1 LTRNGY
7 STHNLETK
15 SLFFYYFSINL
26 FFEDTLMSVNLSAV
40 AQIEFDSMVKQ
51 AYQGTGIL
59 RGTVTQRNNVVGD
72 TYKFRAMGKGLA
84 NQKATSA
91 AVTAMGV
98 GHSFTVATLANWNA
112 PEFTDIFDAAEVNF
126 DEKQELAEVIAGAL
140 GRRSDQ
146 LIIDAMDLVTPTAA
160 DIPAGAVNLTIA
172 KLIEAQVALRDQGVA
187 NSDLYGCIESFG
199 LGGLLSDEKASSADY
214 QNVKALVRGDIDT
227 LCGFKINTVETR
239 AEGGL
244 TEATNIVDSYF
255 YHKAAVGLATGIE
268 MKTEINYVP
277 ERTSW
282 LTNGVMKAGSVVRDL
297 GGLVKVQYDKT
308 A

>member
-1 LTRNGY
+1 M
-7 STHNLETK
+7 
-15 SLFFYYFSINL
+15 SI
-26 FFEDTLMSVNLSAV
+26 NLSAV

-59 RGTVTQRNNVVGD
+59 RGTVTQRKNVVGD
-72 TYKFRAMGKGLA
+72 TYKFRAMGTGLA

-91 AVTAMGV
+91 TVTPMDV
-98 GHSFTVATLANWNA
+98 GHTFATAVLANWNA
-112 PEFTDIFDAAEVNF
+112 PEYTDIFDAAEVNF

-140 GRRSDQ
+140 GRRGDQ
-146 LIIDAMDLVTPTAA
+146 LIVDAFDSSTALA
-160 DIPAGAVNLTIA
+160 AVIAAGGTNLTIA
-172 KLIEAQVALRDQGVA
+172 KLIEAQVALRNQGVA
-187 NSDLYGCIESFG
+187 NSELFAVIEAFG
-199 LGGLLSDEKASSADY
+199 LGGLLNDEKASSSDY

-227 LCGFKINTVETR
+227 LCGFKINTIETR

-244 TEATNIVDSYF
+244 TEAANVVDSYF
-255 YHKAAVGLATGIE
+255 YHKAAIGLATGIE

-282 LTNGVMKAGSVVRDL
+282 LTNGVMKAGAVVRDA
-297 GGLVKVQYDKT
+297 GGFVKVQYDKQ